1 MSMFYPSQ
9 IFNDIFLIDN
19 LCQCYYPSKVSKD
32 LMERDLRTGY
42 EKMRP
47 SNASYVKA
55 LIIYQLSKNLMI
67 FNGASLDD
75 LTNEAIFL
83 TKKYFVHS
91 AKMISLIELLMIFHF
106 FNVL

>member
-1 MSMFYPSQ
+1 MFYPSQ

-19 LCQCYYPSKVSKD
+19 LCQCYYPSEVSKD
-32 LMERDLRTGY
+32 LMERDLRTGN

-67 FNGASLDD
+67 LNGASLDD
-75 LTNEAIFL
+75 LTNEVIFL
-83 TKKYFVHS
+83 KFFDKN
-91 AKMISLIELLMIFHF
+91 LLCS
-106 FNVL
+106 